1 MTTFTVGGRETEN
14 CQKRLLHLK
23 NAISTNPSSVH
34 WNQMEE
40 FTARMV
46 ANLPKRDILEK
57 QQKRSMS
64 DPFGNPDF
72 GDIARRL
79 ERIEDILGRL
89 LEKETYRGQIP
100 DKWGITDSSKN

>member
-1 MTTFTVGGRETEN
+1 
-14 CQKRLLHLK
+14 
-23 NAISTNPSSVH
+23 
-34 WNQMEE
+34 MEE

-89 LEKETYRGQIP
+89 LEKETYRSQIP